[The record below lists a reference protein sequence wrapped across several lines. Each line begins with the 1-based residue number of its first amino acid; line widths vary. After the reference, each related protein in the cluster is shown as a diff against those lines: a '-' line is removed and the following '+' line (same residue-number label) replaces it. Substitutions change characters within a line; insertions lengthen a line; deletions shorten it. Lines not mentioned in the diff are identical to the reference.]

1 MNDYSKYKVVIF
13 SLNEPTS
20 ELSSYCFKKLGFSDV
35 SILDSNRTFSEKFI
49 DFANLVNETDFEY
62 YIRSDSDRFVFG
74 GMCDL
79 VDSIDD
85 KHQHFEGYGFDYFM
99 NKFRGA
105 TPQVYRRDV
114 LVKLFNNNSLMENVP
129 KPENN
134 FCNRARV
141 KGVSKKLFTN
151 LHDYYQLPSKVCN
164 TFLNRMIRD
173 GIVHY
178 DLNYIKELVPHYI
191 NAFDIAMSQYRT
203 GDYSRDM
210 NYKNFDYL
218 DEDFVM
224 HIDLDKMYY
233 KLNKIYNKLDGNLK

>member
-1 MNDYSKYKVVIF
+1 
-13 SLNEPTS
+13 
-20 ELSSYCFKKLGFSDV
+20 
-35 SILDSNRTFSEKFI
+35 
-49 DFANLVNETDFEY
+49 
-62 YIRSDSDRFVFG
+62 
-74 GMCDL
+74 
-79 VDSIDD
+79 
-85 KHQHFEGYGFDYFM
+85 
-99 NKFRGA
+99 
-105 TPQVYRRDV
+105 
-114 LVKLFNNNSLMENVP
+114 
-129 KPENN
+129 
-134 FCNRARV
+134 
-141 KGVSKKLFTN
+141 
-151 LHDYYQLPSKVCN
+151 
-164 TFLNRMIRD
+164 MIRD